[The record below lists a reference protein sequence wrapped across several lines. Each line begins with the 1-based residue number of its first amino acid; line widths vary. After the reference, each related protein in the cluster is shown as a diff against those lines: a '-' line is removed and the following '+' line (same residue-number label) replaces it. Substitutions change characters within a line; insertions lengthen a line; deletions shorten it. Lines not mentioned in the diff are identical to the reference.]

1 MALFT
6 NITKGL
12 LGVGSFIALI
22 TSIIQLSDLNKL
34 SPLELQGILSSST
47 FIVCGMLI
55 MISLFLIESTL
66 LKASPFIIAFGG
78 LLYFTYTIYKHYSF
92 MIEGNLASSTN
103 TFLAICVAINSLIGM
118 YMVYRIKSLTETTP
132 LTTTLFNLLVF
143 SIIIGVYGYLVYRM
157 EIMMTDFVT
166 DG

>member
-55 MISLFLIESTL
+55 MISLFLIESTS
-66 LKASPFIIAFGG
+66 LKSIS
-78 LLYFTYTIYKHYSF
+78 IYNCF
-92 MIEGNLASSTN
+92 WWI
-103 TFLAICVAINSLIGM
+103 
-118 YMVYRIKSLTETTP
+118 
-132 LTTTLFNLLVF
+132 TLFYLYNL
-143 SIIIGVYGYLVYRM
+143 
-157 EIMMTDFVT
+157 
-166 DG
+166 